1 MHVVQ
6 KCLVDSTTMSKS
18 CYFLLCFGISTIPKV
33 FCGRKAEVVLFVS
46 RFGIDLIS
54 SLIYSSVI
62 LGICSQL
69 SLVIRFVTGNPG
81 ITIRSSVVI
90 WLYYADGIN
99 LLWYFIFTML
109 PVSDLL
115 WLLYWVYLY
124 VYKYISIHNILM
136 CISIHIILMAKK
148 FPSTPS

>member
-1 MHVVQ
+1 
-6 KCLVDSTTMSKS
+6 MSKS

-81 ITIRSSVVI
+81 ITIRSSLVI
-90 WLYYADGIN
+90 WLYYADGIRSSVV
-99 LLWYFIFTML
+99 F
-109 PVSDLL
+109 
-115 WLLYWVYLY
+115 YLY
-124 VYKYISIHNILM
+124 YVAGIRSSVVVILSILI
-136 CISIHIILMAKK
+136 CI
-148 FPSTPS
+148 